1 MWSDR
6 AADPAERVGFTV
18 VPVTATDFRLRRGHP
33 IARIFWPLRRGAGF
47 SASLS
52 HYRSPG
58 E

>member
-1 MWSDR
+1 MWS
-6 AADPAERVGFTV
+6 DPAERVGFTV
-18 VPVTATDFRLRRGHP
+18 VPVTATDFRLRRGRP